1 MKKEPKPPER
11 RHFSDGAIRVT
22 YDFLWRRKMNLWIKS
37 FTSSVGKKLIMAVT
51 GLSFI
56 GFLTMHLLGNLTI
69 YGGGDAFDAY
79 AVKLHSLGV
88 LLKVAEWGL
97 LLFAVVHIVTG
108 MALFLENWRAR
119 PVRYAVKKRAGGRSL
134 GSATMPYTGVFLLAF
149 VVFHLLNFHFVDK
162 TQTTIFQ
169 IVSTAFQSPFYV
181 AIYVAAMLV
190 AAVHV
195 SHGLWSAFQTMGANH
210 PKYMPILRMIGL
222 IFSITVGIGFGSLPI
237 YISLIS

>member
-1 MKKEPKPPER
+1 
-11 RHFSDGAIRVT
+11 
-22 YDFLWRRKMNLWIKS
+22 MNLWIKS